1 MRRLALLVSC
11 TAVFLFGITPGLAAS
26 GGSHK
31 DAGEERAELQEPIEW
46 FTDQRMAPG
55 FVNPNAY
62 AAAIAQGVLLP
73 STSGTWT
80 ERTNLPGADGT
91 DFSDP
96 PAYIDPTSN
105 FAN

>member
-1 MRRLALLVSC
+1 MLKIMGQACRPESGMASAARRAACLEKRGVMRRLSLAFA
-11 TAVFLFGITPGLAAS
+11 TAAVLLFGVLPGLAA

-31 DAGEERAELQEPIEW
+31 DAGEESAELQESIEW

-73 STSGTWT
+73 ST
-80 ERTNLPGADGT
+80 
-91 DFSDP
+91 
-96 PAYIDPTSN
+96 
-105 FAN
+105 